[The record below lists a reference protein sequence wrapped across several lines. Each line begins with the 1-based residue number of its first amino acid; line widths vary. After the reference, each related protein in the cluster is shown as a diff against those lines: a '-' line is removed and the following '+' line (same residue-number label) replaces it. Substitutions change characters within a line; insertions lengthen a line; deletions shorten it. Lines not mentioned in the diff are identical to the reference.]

1 VSVIKESQGT
11 FEVKLERKNGA
22 DGIVSVDYKTTDI
35 NAISYKDYIP
45 KTGTIEFKH
54 GEQSKTIPIVIID
67 GINKILMLK
76 YSKIGFVFKNLNF
89 FFKDKT
95 AEKDESFS
103 IELFNPRG
111 GVKLGRFAKS
121 VITIIN
127 DDDLQNINARLANLI
142 NANLDE
148 ISYEKKTWPQQFIEA
163 MNVNGGDIENANYMD
178 YIMHFFSF
186 PWKVIKS

>member
-1 VSVIKESQGT
+1 
-11 FEVKLERKNGA
+11 
-22 DGIVSVDYKTTDI
+22 
-35 NAISYKDYIP
+35 
-45 KTGTIEFKH
+45 
-54 GEQSKTIPIVIID
+54 
-67 GINKILMLK
+67 M
-76 YSKIGFVFKNLNF
+76 
-89 FFKDKT
+89 
-95 AEKDESFS
+95 
-103 IELFNPRG
+103 
-111 GVKLGRFAKS
+111 GRFAKS

-186 PWKVIKS
+186 PWKVIEHIHI